1 MSSVPQDRDLTATG
15 SLSPVIRFL
24 AVVVGVLCISFVG
37 LLVWASQA
45 GAFVEEM
52 ALLASVP
59 WGLVAIMDVYLGLFL
74 VAIWIGYRERDLL
87 KTAAWVV
94 SLACLGNAI
103 TCLYILVALL
113 RCNGDASKFWKGH
126 AIT

>member
-15 SLSPVIRFL
+15 SVSPVIRFL
-24 AVVVGVLCISFVG
+24 VVVVGVLCISFVG
-37 LLVWASQA
+37 LLVWASRA

-74 VAIWIGYRERDLL
+74 VA
-87 KTAAWVV
+87 V
-94 SLACLGNAI
+94 
-103 TCLYILVALL
+103 
-113 RCNGDASKFWKGH
+113 
-126 AIT
+126 